1 MLKTARRVLLLE
13 LNELTWSI
21 LDRLIAEGRLPA
33 FAKLKR
39 EGTWAS
45 PESVDAPPHLDP
57 WITWVTVH
65 AGVDRSVH
73 GATVLEQDA
82 TTIRAKRTWDYVVE
96 AGKTVGVFGSISAY
110 PPRPVPGFIV
120 PGPFAP
126 GSETYPEYVMPVQAL
141 NTKYTQVHAGTEGE
155 EGLVAMVK
163 TGLDLVELGLR
174 PATVARVLAQLTRER
189 VAPHERW
196 RRVVLQPLM
205 NLDFFEK
212 LYTRYR
218 PHYATFHTNH
228 AAHFMH
234 HYWRAWDDSRFLT
247 KSPPDEKRHYGEA
260 VPYGYEIADEIVARA
275 MRFVD
280 DDTVLVI
287 ATSMGQQP
295 YVADLFPEGRIVV
308 RFKDIRRTLSFLG
321 IEGVTEIV
329 PTMVPQYNLRIPDAA
344 QRRRAFQRLDG
355 AYVTGNVRPKAFFVE
370 ETGEILTVTPG
381 GLDRPNADL
390 RYFFP
395 DAPEAKPSGHL
406 LEEHFVC
413 DTPTPKQGMH
423 HPTGVLCLWG
433 PGIAKSRE
441 ITGSTNL
448 DILPTT
454 LRLLGVPVPAH
465 LPGRVLEEAWAAGSE
480 RLRPKPTEPVAA

>member
-1 MLKTARRVLLLE
+1 M
-13 LNELTWSI
+13 
-21 LDRLIAEGRLPA
+21 
-33 FAKLKR
+33 
-39 EGTWAS
+39 
-45 PESVDAPPHLDP
+45 
-57 WITWVTVH
+57 H

-96 AGKTVGVFGSISAY
+96 AGKTVGVFGSIGAY

-155 EGLVAMVK
+155 DGLVAMVK

-174 PATVARVLAQLTRER
+174 PATVARVLAQLARER

-260 VPYGYEIADEIVARA
+260 VPYGYEIGDEIVARA

-441 ITGSTNL
+441 ITRSTNL